1 MSDRLKLPVLPGVA
15 DDRLFKELLSTFFLE
30 FVDLFLPDVA
40 SFIERDSLVF
50 LDKEIF
56 TDVTTG
62 ERYEADLVV
71 KLRFKGRETCFLI
84 HIEHQAHREGAFS
97 RRMFRYFARLYESH
111 GLPVYPVVV
120 FSYDSPRRAEPTSH
134 RVEFPNKVVLEFN
147 YDVIQL
153 NRLNWRDY
161 LRHPNPVASALMA
174 KMAMRPEDRPRVKME
189 CLRLL
194 ATLRLDPARMQM
206 ISGFVDTYLRLNA
219 EEDEIFRAEVETIAE
234 EEKEEV
240 MEIVTSWMEEGI
252 EKGLKQGKQE
262 EGLTLV
268 LRQLKRCAGTIDA
281 ETENRIRQL
290 DLAQIE
296 DLAEAL
302 LDFHEPRD
310 LTRWLDENA
319 GK

>member
-1 MSDRLKLPVLPGVA
+1 MRGGENNPQPRIFMIDH
-15 DDRLFKELLSTFFLE
+15 DRLFKELLSTFFLE

-40 SFIERDSLVF
+40 AFIERDSLAF

-62 ERYEADLVV
+62 ERYEADLVI
-71 KLRFKGRETCFLI
+71 KLRFKGRETFFLL
-84 HIEHQAHREGAFS
+84 HIEHQAHREGEFS

-174 KMAMRPEDRPRVKME
+174 KMAMKPEERPRVKLE

-206 ISGFVDTYLRLNA
+206 ISGFIDTYLRLNA
-219 EEDEIFRAEVETIAE
+219 EENKIFRAEVETIIK

-252 EKGLKQGKQE
+252 EQGKQE

-268 LRQLKRCAGTIDA
+268 LRQLKRRVRTVDA

-290 DLAQIE
+290 DLARIE

-302 LDFHEPRD
+302 LDFRETQD